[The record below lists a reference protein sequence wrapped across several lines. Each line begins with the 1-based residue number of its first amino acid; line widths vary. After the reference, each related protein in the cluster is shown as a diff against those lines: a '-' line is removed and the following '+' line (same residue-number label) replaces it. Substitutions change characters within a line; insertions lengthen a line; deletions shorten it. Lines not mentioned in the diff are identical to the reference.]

1 MSASGSRESLHR
13 HLTFFDVYALSV
25 GSVIGTG
32 IFFLPGKAAAAM
44 GPAAVIPLL
53 IGACLAGLLVLC
65 YAEAAGRFRG
75 TGGAMRY
82 APVIGNFTRKV
93 VPFPSSL
100 STSICPLWA
109 STIILLWKRPI
120 PVPCF
125 LVVLK
130 GRNRH

>member
-1 MSASGSRESLHR
+1 M
-13 HLTFFDVYALSV
+13 YALSV

-44 GPAAVIPLL
+44 GPAAVFALL

-82 APVIGNFTRKV
+82 AQVALGDVAAFEV
-93 VPFPSSL
+93 G
-100 STSICPLWA
+100 WAGWEAA
-109 STIILLWKRPI
+109 STPPSR
-120 PVPCF
+120 C
-125 LVVLK
+125 
-130 GRNRH
+130 